1 MTTPEEVP
9 AAKLRNVCDAAGL
22 GFTTTADVP
31 GLETIVGQQRAVQA
45 LDFGLG
51 VRNVGFNVYVAG
63 QPGTGKV
70 TAVHTFLEGVAK
82 DEAPPSDWCYVHN
95 FVDPY
100 RPRALRLAAGVGRG
114 LQQDMKSFIQRA
126 RKEIPAAFESDQY
139 SVGRD
144 AIGEALQRQ
153 REALLAQLNKR
164 AQEEGF
170 TIQATPSGWIVLP
183 IMEGRTLS
191 EQEFLSLDAAVRE
204 PIRQRREALETELK
218 RSLKEARTW
227 EKEANRRLQILN
239 REVAL
244 NVVGGLVED
253 LEEKYQELPEV
264 MDYLKQ
270 VLEDIVSNIDPF
282 LGQPHQPETPGAP
295 SPSWEHDSAFRKY
308 EVNVVVDH
316 SETVGAPVV
325 MERNPTYNN
334 LFGRIEKEALYGALQ
349 TDFTL
354 IRGGS
359 LHQANGG
366 YLVLPVE
373 EVLRNLFS
381 YDSLKRAIRD
391 RQIVVEDMGERLGYL
406 TTKSLRPE
414 PIPLSVKIVLI
425 GPPHLYYTL
434 YALDEDFRELFKVKA
449 EFDVRMDRS
458 EENVRNYVA
467 FVSALCSREGL
478 RPLDA
483 GAVAKIVEYGS
494 RAVEDQQKLTTRF
507 SEVADIVRAANFWAE
522 RDGSPQVV
530 ETHVRKAI
538 DEKVYRSNLIQERIQ
553 EFIQRGILLVDT
565 AGEAVGQVNGLAVI
579 ELGDHAFGR
588 PSRITASIGLGQ
600 AGLVDIER
608 EARLGGPIH
617 TKGVLILSGYL
628 SRRYAYDK
636 PLSLSAR
643 LVFEQSYE
651 GVEGDSASCA
661 ELFTLLSALS
671 GAPIKQGIAVTGS
684 LNQQGEVQ
692 AIGGVNQKIEGFF
705 DVCHAAGLTGEQGV
719 IIPESNVQN
728 LMLREDVVEAAEQG
742 RFHVYPIRSVDQGI
756 EILTGRTAGE
766 RGPDGTFPE
775 GTLNHLVD
783 QRLREMA
790 ERLRSFARDSGP
802 TASGQAEEEEAKGK

>member
-1 MTTPEEVP
+1 M
-9 AAKLRNVCDAAGL
+9 
-22 GFTTTADVP
+22 
-31 GLETIVGQQRAVQA
+31 
-45 LDFGLG
+45 
-51 VRNVGFNVYVAG
+51 
-63 QPGTGKV
+63 
-70 TAVHTFLEGVAK
+70 
-82 DEAPPSDWCYVHN
+82 
-95 FVDPY
+95 
-100 RPRALRLAAGVGRG
+100 
-114 LQQDMKSFIQRA
+114 
-126 RKEIPAAFESDQY
+126 
-139 SVGRD
+139 
-144 AIGEALQRQ
+144 
-153 REALLAQLNKR
+153 
-164 AQEEGF
+164 
-170 TIQATPSGWIVLP
+170 
-183 IMEGRTLS
+183 
-191 EQEFLSLDAAVRE
+191 
-204 PIRQRREALETELK
+204 
-218 RSLKEARTW
+218 
-227 EKEANRRLQILN
+227 
-239 REVAL
+239 
-244 NVVGGLVED
+244 
-253 LEEKYQELPEV
+253 
-264 MDYLKQ
+264 
-270 VLEDIVSNIDPF
+270 
-282 LGQPHQPETPGAP
+282 PGAP
-295 SPSWEHDSAFRKY
+295 PQPWLQDVAFRKY
-308 EVNVVVDH
+308 EVNAAVDH

-334 LFGRIEKEALYGALQ
+334 LFGRIEKEAVYGALQ

-414 PIPLSVKIVLI
+414 PIPLSVKVVLI

-467 FVSALCSREGL
+467 FVSTLCSREGL
-478 RPLDA
+478 RPLEA
-483 GAVAKIVEYGS
+483 GAVAKVVEYGS
-494 RAVEDQQKLTTRF
+494 RAVEDQQKLSTRF

-522 RDGSPQVV
+522 RDGSPQVA

-565 AGEAVGQVNGLAVI
+565 AGEEVGQVNGLAVI

-628 SRRYAYDK
+628 SRRYTYDK

-661 ELFTLLSALS
+661 ELFTLLSAIS
-671 GAPIKQGIAVTGS
+671 EAPIKQGIAVTGS

-766 RGPDGTFPE
+766 RGPDGAFPE

-802 TASGQAEEEEAKGK
+802 TAHGGAEEEEAKGK

>member
-9 AAKLRNVCDAAGL
+9 AAKLRNVCDAASL
-22 GFTTTADVP
+22 GFTSTADLP

-51 VRNVGFNVYVAG
+51 MRNVGFNVYVAG

-70 TAVHTFLEGVAK
+70 TAVQTFLEGVAK
-82 DEAPPSDWCYVHN
+82 DEARPSDWCYVHN
-95 FVDPY
+95 FVDAY
-100 RPRALRLAAGVGRG
+100 RPRTLRLAAGGGRV

-139 SVGRD
+139 SARRD
-144 AIGEALQRQ
+144 SIGEALQRQ
-153 REALLAQLNKR
+153 REALLAQLNQR
-164 AQEEGF
+164 AQQEGF
-170 TIQATPSGWIVLP
+170 TIQTTPVGWMVSPIV
-183 IMEGRTLS
+183 EGRPLS
-191 EQEFLSLDAAVRE
+191 EQEFLNLDAAVRE
-204 PIRQRREALETELK
+204 PIRRRREALETELK
-218 RSLKEARTW
+218 QALKEARTW
-227 EKEANRRLQILN
+227 EKEANRALQNLN

-244 NVVGGLVED
+244 NVVGGLIED
-253 LEEKYQELPEV
+253 LQEKYEELAEV
-264 MDYLKQ
+264 VGYLNE
-270 VLEDIVSNIDPF
+270 VEEDIVSSIDPF
-282 LGQPHQPETPGAP
+282 VGHPQPETPGAP
-295 SPSWEHDSAFRKY
+295 SQAWAQELAFRKY
-308 EVNVVVDH
+308 EVNVAVDH
-316 SETVGAPVV
+316 SETAGAPVV

-373 EVLRNLFS
+373 EVLRNLFA

-391 RQIVVEDMGERLGYL
+391 RQIVVEEMGERLGFL
-406 TTKSLRPE
+406 STKSLRPE
-414 PIPLSVKIVLI
+414 PIPLDVKVVLI
-425 GPPHLYYTL
+425 GPPHLYFLL
-434 YALDEDFRELFKVKA
+434 YHLDEDFRELFKVKA
-449 EFDVRMDRS
+449 EFDVRMDRN

-467 FVSALCSREGL
+467 FVCTLCRREEL

-483 GAVAKIVEYGS
+483 GAVAKVVEYGS
-494 RAVEDQQKLTTRF
+494 RAVEDQQKLSTRF
-507 SEVADIVRAANFWAE
+507 SEVADVIRAANFWAQ
-522 RDGSPQVV
+522 RDSSSQVG

-538 DEKVYRSNLIQERIQ
+538 DEKVFRSNLIQERIQ
-553 EFIQRGILLVDT
+553 ELIQRGIFLVDT

-579 ELGDHAFGR
+579 ELGDYAFGR

-661 ELFTLLSALS
+661 ELFALLSAIS
-671 GAPIKQGIAVTGS
+671 GVPIRQGIAVTGS

-705 DVCHAAGLTGEQGV
+705 DVCRAAGLTGNQGV
-719 IIPESNVQN
+719 VIPESNVQN
-728 LMLREDVVEAAEQG
+728 LMLREDVVEAVEQG
-742 RFHVYPIRSVDQGI
+742 RFHVYPIRSVNQGI
-756 EILTGRTAGE
+756 EILTGQAAGE
-766 RGPDGTFPE
+766 RGPDGAFPE

-802 TASGQAEEEEAKGK
+802 TAHGQAEEEEEKK

>member
-1 MTTPEEVP
+1 MTTPDEVP
-9 AAKLRNVCDAAGL
+9 VAKLRNVCEAASL
-22 GFTTTADVP
+22 GFASTAELP
-31 GLETIVGQQRAVQA
+31 GLDTIIGQRRAVEA

-51 VRNVGFNVYVAG
+51 MHNVGFNVYVAG
-63 QPGTGKV
+63 HPGTGKV

-82 DEAPPSDWCYVHN
+82 DEARPNDWCYVHN
-95 FVDPY
+95 FVDAY
-100 RPRALRLAAGVGRG
+100 RPRTLCLAAGVGRG
-114 LQQDMKSFIQRA
+114 LQQDMKSLIQRA

-139 SVGRD
+139 SAGRD
-144 AIGEALQRQ
+144 AIGEALRRQ
-153 REALLAQLNKR
+153 REALLAQLNQR
-164 AQEEGF
+164 AQQEGF
-170 TIQATPSGWIVLP
+170 TIETTPVGWMVSPIV
-183 IMEGRTLS
+183 EGRALS
-191 EQEFLSLDAAVRE
+191 EQEFLSLKPAVRE
-204 PIRQRREALETELK
+204 PIRRRREALETEL
-218 RSLKEARTW
+218 RQSLKEARTW
-227 EKEANRRLQILN
+227 EKEANRNLQMLN
-239 REVAL
+239 RQVAL
-244 NVVGGLVED
+244 NVVGGLIED
-253 LEEKYQELPEV
+253 LQEKYHELPEV
-264 MDYLKQ
+264 VVYLNE
-270 VLEDIVSNIDPF
+270 VEEDIVSNIDPF
-282 LGQPHQPETPGAP
+282 LGHPQPETPGGHP
-295 SPSWEHDSAFRKY
+295 QSWAQELAFRKY
-308 EVNVVVDH
+308 EVNVAVDH
-316 SETVGAPVV
+316 SETVGAPVI

-334 LFGRIEKEALYGALQ
+334 LFGRIEKEAVYGALQ

-373 EVLRNLFS
+373 EVLRNLFA

-391 RQIVVEDMGERLGYL
+391 RQIVVEEMGERLGFL

-414 PIPLSVKIVLI
+414 PIPLNVKVVLI
-425 GPPHLYYTL
+425 GPPHLYYLL

-449 EFDVRMDRS
+449 EFDVRMDRN

-467 FVSALCSREGL
+467 FVSTLCGREGL

-483 GAVAKIVEYGS
+483 GAVAKVVEYGS
-494 RAVEDQQKLTTRF
+494 RAVEDQQKLSTRF
-507 SEVADIVRAANFWAE
+507 SEVADVIRSANFWAQ
-522 RDGSPQVV
+522 RDGSSLVA

-538 DEKVYRSNLIQERIQ
+538 EDKIYRSNLIQERIQ
-553 EFIQRGILLVDT
+553 ELIRRGTFLVDST
-565 AGEAVGQVNGLAVI
+565 GEAVGQVNGLAVI
-579 ELGDHAFGR
+579 ELGDYAFGR
-588 PSRITASIGLGQ
+588 PSRITASMGLGQ
-600 AGLVDIER
+600 AGLIDIER

-661 ELFTLLSALS
+661 ELFALLSAIS
-671 GAPIKQGIAVTGS
+671 GVPIRQGIAVTGS

-705 DVCHAAGLTGEQGV
+705 DVCRAAALTGDQGV

-728 LMLREDVVEAAEQG
+728 LMLREDVVEAVEQG

-756 EILTGRTAGE
+756 EILTGRPAGE
-766 RGPDGTFPE
+766 RGPDGAFPE
-775 GTLNHLVD
+775 GTLNRLVD

-790 ERLRSFARDSGP
+790 DRLRAFARDSGP
-802 TASGQAEEEEAKGK
+802 PARADVEEEEAKGQ

>member
-1 MTTPEEVP
+1 MTPEEVP
-9 AAKLRNVCDAAGL
+9 AAKLRNVCDAASL
-22 GFTTTADVP
+22 GFTSTADLP
-31 GLETIVGQQRAVQA
+31 GLDTIIGQDRAVQA

-51 VRNVGFNVYVAG
+51 IRNVGFNVYVAG

-82 DEAPPSDWCYVHN
+82 DEERPSDWCYVHN
-95 FVDPY
+95 FVDSY
-100 RPRALRLAAGVGRG
+100 RPRTLRLAAGVGRG
-114 LQQDMKSFIQRA
+114 LQQDMKSFVQRA

-139 SVGRD
+139 SAGRD

-153 REALLAQLNKR
+153 REALLAQLNQR
-164 AQEEGF
+164 AQQEGF

-191 EQEFLSLDAAVRE
+191 EQEFLSLETKVRE
-204 PIRQRREALETELK
+204 PIRRRRETLETELK

-227 EKEANRRLQILN
+227 EKDANRRLQALN
-239 REVAL
+239 RQVAL
-244 NVVGGLVED
+244 NVVGGLIED
-253 LEEKYQELPEV
+253 LQEKYQELPEV
-264 MDYLKQ
+264 VGYLNE
-270 VLEDIVSNIDPF
+270 VEEDIVSNIDPF
-282 LGQPHQPETPGAP
+282 LGQPQQPETPGAP
-295 SPSWEHDSAFRKY
+295 PQPWVQELAFRKY
-308 EVNVVVDH
+308 EVNVAVDH
-316 SETVGAPVV
+316 SETAGAPVV

-334 LFGRIEKEALYGALQ
+334 LFGRIEKEAVYGALQ

-354 IRGGS
+354 VRGGS

-373 EVLRNLFS
+373 EVLRNLFA

-391 RQIVVEDMGERLGYL
+391 RQIVVEEMGERLGFL

-414 PIPLSVKIVLI
+414 PIPLNVKVVLI
-425 GPPHLYYTL
+425 GPPHLYYLL
-434 YALDEDFRELFKVKA
+434 YHMDEDFRELFKVKA
-449 EFDVRMDRS
+449 EFDVRMDRN

-467 FVSALCSREGL
+467 FVCTLCRREEL

-483 GAVAKIVEYGS
+483 GAVAKVVEYGS
-494 RAVEDQQKLTTRF
+494 RAVEDQQKLSTRF
-507 SEVADIVRAANFWAE
+507 SEVADLIRSANFWAE
-522 RDGSPQVV
+522 RDGSPQVA
-530 ETHVRKAI
+530 ETHVHKAI
-538 DEKVYRSNLIQERIQ
+538 EDKIYRSNLIQERIQ
-553 EFIQRGILLVDT
+553 ELIQRGIFLVDT
-565 AGEAVGQVNGLAVI
+565 TGEAVGQVNGLAVI
-579 ELGDHAFGR
+579 ELGDYAFGR
-588 PSRITASIGLGQ
+588 PSRITASVGLGQ

-608 EARLGGPIH
+608 EAKLGGPIH

-628 SRRYAYDK
+628 SRRYAFDK

-661 ELFTLLSALS
+661 ELLALLSAIS
-671 GAPIKQGIAVTGS
+671 GVPIRQGLAVTGS
-684 LNQQGEVQ
+684 MNQQGEVQ

-705 DVCHAAGLTGEQGV
+705 DVCHAAGLTGDQGV
-719 IIPESNVQN
+719 VIPQSNVQN
-728 LMLREDVVEAAEQG
+728 LMLREDVVEAVEQG
-742 RFHVYPIRSVDQGI
+742 RFHVYPIRSVNQGI
-756 EILTGRTAGE
+756 EILTGRPAGE
-766 RGPDGTFPE
+766 RGPDGAFPE
-775 GTLNHLVD
+775 GTVNHLVD

-802 TASGQAEEEEAKGK
+802 PSGGQAEEDGARGK

>member
-9 AAKLRNVCDAAGL
+9 AAKLRNICDAASL
-22 GFTTTADVP
+22 GFTSTADLP
-31 GLETIVGQQRAVQA
+31 GLDTIIGQERAVQA

-51 VRNVGFNVYVAG
+51 IRNVGFNVYVAG

-82 DEAPPSDWCYVHN
+82 DEERPNDWCYVHN
-95 FVDPY
+95 FVDSY
-100 RPRALRLAAGVGRG
+100 RPRTLRLAAGVGRG
-114 LQQDMKSFIQRA
+114 LQQDMKSFILRA

-139 SVGRD
+139 SAGRD

-170 TIQATPSGWIVLP
+170 TIQATPAGWIVLP
-183 IMEGRTLS
+183 IVEGRTLS

-204 PIRQRREALETELK
+204 PIRRRREALEVELK
-218 RSLKEARTW
+218 RALKEARTW
-227 EKEANRRLQILN
+227 EKEANRRLQALN
-239 REVAL
+239 RQVAL
-244 NVVGGLVED
+244 NVVGGLIED
-253 LEEKYQELPEV
+253 LQEKHQELPEV
-264 MDYLKQ
+264 VSYLNQ
-270 VLEDIVSNIDPF
+270 VEEDIVSNIDPF
-282 LGQPHQPETPGAP
+282 LGQPHQPEAPGAP
-295 SPSWEHDSAFRKY
+295 PQPWVQELAFRKY
-308 EVNVVVDH
+308 EVNVAVDH
-316 SETVGAPVV
+316 SETAGAPVV

-334 LFGRIEKEALYGALQ
+334 LFGRIEKEAVYGALQ

-354 IRGGS
+354 VRGGS

-373 EVLRNLFS
+373 EVLRNLFA

-391 RQIVVEDMGERLGYL
+391 RQIVVEEMGERLGFL

-414 PIPLSVKIVLI
+414 PIPLDVKVVLI
-425 GPPHLYYTL
+425 GPPQLYYLL
-434 YALDEDFRELFKVKA
+434 YHLDEDFRELFKVKA

-467 FVSALCSREGL
+467 FVCTLCNREGL

-483 GAVAKIVEYGS
+483 GAVAKVVEYGS
-494 RAVEDQQKLTTRF
+494 RAVEDQQKLSTRF
-507 SEVADIVRAANFWAE
+507 SEVADVIRSANFWAE
-522 RDGSPQVV
+522 RDGSPQVT
-530 ETHVRKAI
+530 ESHVHKAI
-538 DEKVYRSNLIQERIQ
+538 EDKIYRSNLIQERIQ
-553 EFIQRGILLVDT
+553 ELIRRGIFLVDT
-565 AGEAVGQVNGLAVI
+565 TGEAVGQVNGLAVI
-579 ELGDHAFGR
+579 ELGDYAFGR
-588 PSRITASIGLGQ
+588 PSRITASTGLGQ

-608 EARLGGPIH
+608 EAKLGGPIH
-617 TKGVLILSGYL
+617 TKGVL
-628 SRRYAYDK
+628 A
-636 PLSLSAR
+636 AR

-661 ELFTLLSALS
+661 ELFALLSAIS
-671 GAPIKQGIAVTGS
+671 GVPIRQGLAVTGS
-684 LNQQGEVQ
+684 MNQQGEVQ

-705 DVCHAAGLTGEQGV
+705 DVCQAAGLTGDQGV

-728 LMLREDVVEAAEQG
+728 LMLREDVVEAVEQG

-756 EILTGRTAGE
+756 EILTGRPAGE
-766 RGPDGTFPE
+766 RGPDGAFPE
-775 GTLNHLVD
+775 DTVNHLVD

-802 TASGQAEEEEAKGK
+802 PAHREAEEEETK

>member
-9 AAKLRNVCDAAGL
+9 AAKLRNVCDAASL
-22 GFTTTADVP
+22 GFATTADVP

-82 DEAPPSDWCYVHN
+82 DEERPNDWCYVHN

-100 RPRALRLAAGVGRG
+100 RPRALRLAAGIGRG
-114 LQQDMKSFIQRA
+114 LQQDMKLFVQRA
-126 RKEIPAAFESDQY
+126 RKEIPAAFESDLY
-139 SVGRD
+139 SAGRD

-170 TIQATPSGWIVLP
+170 TIQATPAGWIVLP
-183 IMEGRTLS
+183 IIEGRTLS
-191 EQEFLSLDAAVRE
+191 EQEFLSLEPSVRD
-204 PIRQRREALETELK
+204 PIRRRRESLEVELK

-227 EKEANRRLQILN
+227 EKEANRRLQALN
-239 REVAL
+239 RQVAL
-244 NVVGGLVED
+244 NIVGGLVED

-282 LGQPHQPETPGAP
+282 LGQPQQPEMPGAP
-295 SPSWEHDSAFRKY
+295 PQPWAQDLTFRKY
-308 EVNVVVDH
+308 EVNVAVDH

-334 LFGRIEKEALYGALQ
+334 LFGRIEKEALYGTLQ

-373 EVLRNLFS
+373 EVLRNLFT

-449 EFDVRMDRS
+449 EFDVRMDRT

-467 FVSALCSREGL
+467 FVSTLCSREAL

-494 RAVEDQQKLTTRF
+494 RAVEDQQKLSTRF
-507 SEVADIVRAANFWAE
+507 SEVADVVRAANYWAE
-522 RDGSPQVV
+522 RDGSPQVAQ
-530 ETHVRKAI
+530 THVRKAI

-617 TKGVLILSGYL
+617 TKGVLILSGSL

-661 ELFTLLSALS
+661 ELFTLLSAVS

-692 AIGGVNQKIEGFF
+692 AIGGVNQKVEGFF
-705 DVCHAAGLTGEQGV
+705 DVCHTAGLTGEQGV

-728 LMLREDVVEAAEQG
+728 LMLREDVVEAVDQG

-790 ERLRSFARDSGP
+790 ERLRSYARDSGAP
-802 TASGQAEEEEAKGK
+802 TGGQAEEEEAKGK

>member
-9 AAKLRNVCDAAGL
+9 VAKLRNVCDAASL
-22 GFTTTADVP
+22 GIATTADIP
-31 GLETIVGQQRAVQA
+31 GLEKIVGQQRAVQA

-63 QPGTGKV
+63 LPGTGKV
-70 TAVHTFLEGVAK
+70 TAVHSFLEGVAK

-95 FVDPY
+95 FVDAY

-114 LQQDMKSFIQRA
+114 LQQDMKSLIQRA
-126 RKEIPAAFESDQY
+126 RKEIPAAFESDLY
-139 SVGRD
+139 SAGRD

-153 REALLAQLNKR
+153 RESLLAELNQT
-164 AQEEGF
+164 AQKEGF
-170 TIQATPSGWIVLP
+170 TIQATPAGWMVAP
-183 IMEGRTLS
+183 VVDGRTLS
-191 EQEFLSLDAAVRE
+191 EQEFLSLEPAERD
-204 PIRQRREALETELK
+204 PIRRRREALETDLK

-227 EKEANRRLQILN
+227 EKEANRRLQALN
-239 REVAL
+239 REVIL

-253 LEEKYQELPEV
+253 LQEKYEQLPDV

-270 VLEDIVSNIDPF
+270 VLEDIVANIEPF
-282 LGQPHQPETPGAP
+282 LGQSPQPEVPGAP
-295 SPSWEHDSAFRKY
+295 APSWAQDLAFRKY
-308 EVNVVVDH
+308 EVNVAVDH
-316 SETVGAPVV
+316 GEAVGAPVI

-391 RQIVVEDMGERLGYL
+391 RQIVVEEMGERLGYL
-406 TTKSLRPE
+406 STKTLRPE
-414 PIPLSVKIVLI
+414 PIPLTVKVVLI
-425 GPPHLYYTL
+425 GPPQLYYML

-449 EFDVRMDRS
+449 EFDVRMDRN

-467 FVSALCSREGL
+467 FVSALCDREGL

-483 GAVAKIVEYGS
+483 GAVAKVVEHGS
-494 RAVEDQQKLTTRF
+494 RAVEDQQKLSTRF
-507 SEVADIVRAANFWAE
+507 SEIADIVRAANYWAE
-522 RDGSPQVV
+522 RDGLPQVAD
-530 ETHVRKAI
+530 THVRKAI

-565 AGEAVGQVNGLAVI
+565 TGEAVGQVNGLAVI

-628 SRRYAYDK
+628 SRRYAHDK

-661 ELFTLLSALS
+661 ELFTLLSAVS
-671 GAPIKQGIAVTGS
+671 EVPIRQGIAVTGS

-692 AIGGVNQKIEGFF
+692 AIGGVNQKVEGFF
-705 DVCHAAGLTGEQGV
+705 DVCNTAGLTGDQGV

-728 LMLREDVVEAAEQG
+728 LMLREDVVEAVEQG

-766 RGPDGTFPE
+766 RGPDGAFPE

-802 TASGQAEEEEAKGK
+802 TGSGQAEEEEAKGK